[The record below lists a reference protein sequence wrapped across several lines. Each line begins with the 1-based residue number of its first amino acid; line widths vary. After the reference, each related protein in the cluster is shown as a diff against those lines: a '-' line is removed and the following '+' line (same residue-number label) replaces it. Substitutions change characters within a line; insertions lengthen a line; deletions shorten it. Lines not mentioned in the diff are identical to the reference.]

1 MSSTPESTAKSA
13 AATVVLAPPAAESRP
28 CDPSR
33 RVVFSVIAD
42 ADPGTLPRVL
52 ELVAKR
58 GLVPLALV
66 SRLVDDTL
74 TIEMEVGGM
83 VRAESDHV
91 GQCLRQIP
99 MVARVTLGER
109 ALSVEGMA
117 SLLAAAE

>member
-1 MSSTPESTAKSA
+1 MSSTTAT
-13 AATVVLAPPAAESRP
+13 TVALTPPTTESRP

-74 TIEMEVGGM
+74 AIEMEVGGM

-99 MVARVTLGER
+99 MVARVTIDER

>member
-1 MSSTPESTAKSA
+1 MSSTPESSAKSTA
-13 AATVVLAPPAAESRP
+13 AAVVLAPPAAESRP

-109 ALSVEGMA
+109 ALSVEGVA

>member
-13 AATVVLAPPAAESRP
+13 AAAVALAPPAAESRP

-33 RVVFSVIAD
+33 RVVFSVIAA

-66 SRLVDDTL
+66 SRLADDTL

-99 MVARVTLGER
+99 MVARVTIGER

>member
-1 MSSTPESTAKSA
+1 MSSTAKS
-13 AATVVLAPPAAESRP
+13 TVTLAPPAAESRP

-42 ADPGTLPRVL
+42 AAPGTLPRVL

-74 TIEMEVGGM
+74 AIEMEIGGM

-99 MVARVTLGER
+99 MVARVTIGER
-109 ALSVEGMA
+109 PLSVEGIA